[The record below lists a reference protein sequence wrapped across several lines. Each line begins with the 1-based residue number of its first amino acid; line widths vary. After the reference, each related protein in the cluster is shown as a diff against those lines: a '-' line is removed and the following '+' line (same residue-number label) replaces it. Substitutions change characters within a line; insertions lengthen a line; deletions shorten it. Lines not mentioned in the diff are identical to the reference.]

1 LLLINKKMKR
11 FLRIILLVIGAFLG
25 ILLVGPFL
33 VPVPP
38 LTGTVPAE
46 TLADPD
52 GRFAKVNGLKVY
64 YKLAGQG
71 QPVLVLLHGFAASL
85 YSWREVFTPLA
96 QDYKVAAFDRPAF
109 GLTERPVQWSGLN
122 PYSAAAQVELTT
134 GFMSQL
140 GLEKA
145 VLVGNSAGGAIAL
158 QIALEHPEQVRA
170 LILVDPAVYEGGGAP
185 PFLKMLFRTPQ
196 GRRLGPLFARSFP
209 KWGMKIG
216 QMAWHDPSKF
226 TPQEWEGY
234 HKPMM
239 VDNWD
244 RALFEMFAA
253 DNSNNLP
260 QHLAEIK
267 LPVLVITGDDDR
279 IVPTAH
285 SVRLSQELPNA
296 KLVVIPQCGHVPQ
309 EERPK
314 AFLQAVNEF
323 LAGLN

>member
-1 LLLINKKMKR
+1 MKR
-11 FLRIILLVIGAFLG
+11 FIRIFLLIIGALLG

-38 LTGTVPAE
+38 LKGTVPAE

-52 GRFAKVNGLKVY
+52 GRFAQVNGLKVY

-71 QPVLVLLHGFAASL
+71 QPALVLLHGFAANL
-85 YSWREVFTPLA
+85 YSWREVFAPLA
-96 QDYKVAAFDRPAF
+96 QDYKVAAFDRSAF
-109 GLTERPVQWSGLN
+109 GLTERPLQWSGQN
-122 PYSAAAQVELTT
+122 PYSAAAQVSLTT
-134 GFMSQL
+134 GLMDQL
-140 GLEKA
+140 GLDKA

-158 QIALEHPEQVRA
+158 QTAVDHPERVQA
-170 LILVDPAVYEGGGAP
+170 LVLVDPAIYTGGRTP
-185 PFLKMLFRTPQ
+185 PLLKMLFHTPQ

-216 QMAWHDPSKF
+216 QMAWHDLSKF
-226 TPQEWEGY
+226 TPQEWDGY
-234 HKPMM
+234 RKPMM

-244 RALFEMFAA
+244 QALFEMFAA
-253 DNSNNLP
+253 DYSNDLP

-267 LPVLVITGDDDR
+267 IPVLVITGDDDR
-279 IVPTAH
+279 IVPTAQ

-309 EERPK
+309 EECPQ
-314 AFLQAVNEF
+314 AFLQAINEF
-323 LAGLN
+323 LADLPKSS

>member
-1 LLLINKKMKR
+1 MKR
-11 FLRIILLVIGAFLG
+11 FLRIFLLIIGALLG

-38 LTGTVPAE
+38 LKGTVPAE

-52 GRFAKVNGLKVY
+52 GQFTQVNGLKVY
-64 YKLAGQG
+64 YKLAGRG
-71 QPVLVLLHGFAASL
+71 QPALVLMHGFAANL
-85 YSWREVFTPLA
+85 YSWREVFGPLA
-96 QDYKVAAFDRPAF
+96 KAHKVAAFDRPAF
-109 GLTERPVQWSGLN
+109 GLTERPLQWSGQN
-122 PYSAAAQVELTT
+122 PYSAAAQVELAT
-134 GFMSQL
+134 GLMSQL

-158 QIALEHPEQVRA
+158 QIALEHPELVQA
-170 LILVDPAVYEGGGAP
+170 LILVDAAVYESGGTP

-196 GRRLGPLFARSFP
+196 GRRLGPLLVRSFP

-226 TPQEWEGY
+226 TPEEWEGY
-234 HKPMM
+234 RKPMM

-253 DNSNNLP
+253 DNSNDLP

-267 LPVLVITGDDDR
+267 IPALVITGDDDR
-279 IVPTAH
+279 IVPTAD

-296 KLVVIPQCGHVPQ
+296 KLVVIPQCGHVPH
-309 EERPK
+309 EECPQ
-314 AFLQAVNEF
+314 AFLEAVNEF
-323 LAGLN
+323 LDSL